1 MLDSHSSKHYH
12 SDSQSDSLDWVAV
25 LLIAIDLA
33 VLMLMTVL
41 FAQGWIR
48 IDSALYLS

>member
-1 MLDSHSSKHYH
+1 MFNSHSSKHHY
-12 SDSQSDSLDWVAV
+12 SDSESDSLDWVAV

-33 VLMLMTVL
+33 VLMLMTIL
-41 FAQGWIR
+41 FTQGWLR